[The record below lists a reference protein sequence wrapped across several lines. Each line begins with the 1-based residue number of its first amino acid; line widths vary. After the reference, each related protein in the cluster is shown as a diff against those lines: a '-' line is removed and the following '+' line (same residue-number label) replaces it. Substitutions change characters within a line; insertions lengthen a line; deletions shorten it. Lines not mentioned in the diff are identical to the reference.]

1 MPPAGAFLAQVRRQQ
16 RSFAP
21 HAPLVQEIE
30 DAVFN
35 YKCVS
40 ATRSLSS
47 SPSLLDGCSVVTQ
60 HVVQTL
66 QREAIEDLL
75 LRQQERAVTQAR
87 RNACFAAPQI
97 GCDGQAGLQC
107 FRRPTEDVEANM
119 RDWTQFTRA
128 LSRLVPSFASF
139 CASHQWMV
147 DHFTVLTARAKPMHP
162 IALSTGPI
170 PIPAALAEAQHVYS
184 SLSV

>member
-107 FRRPTEDVEANM
+107 FHRPTEDVEANV

-162 IALSTGPI
+162 IALSTGST
-170 PIPAALAEAQHVYS
+170 PIPAALAEAHHVYS
-184 SLSV
+184 SMSV

>member
-16 RSFAP
+16 HSFAP
-21 HAPLVQEIE
+21 HAPLIQEIE

-47 SPSLLDGCSVVTQ
+47 SPSSLDGCSVVTQ
-60 HVVQTL
+60 RVIQTL

-87 RNACFAAPQI
+87 RNACFTAPQI

-107 FRRPTEDVEANM
+107 FRRPTEDVEANV

-162 IALSTGPI
+162 IALSTGPT
-170 PIPAALAEAQHVYS
+170 PIPATLAKAQHAYS
-184 SLSV
+184 SMSV